1 MNNFNLENKNN
12 IKWHESSINRQN
24 LESLRGHKGMVLWFT
39 GLSGS
44 GKSTLANALNEALHA
59 KKISTYL
66 LDGDN
71 IRHGLCRDLGFSD
84 KDREENIR
92 RIGEVANLF
101 MNAGIVTITAFV
113 SPFRSDREKV
123 RKIIGQDFIEIFCA
137 ASLNICETRDTKGL
151 YKKARLGEI
160 KDFTGISSPYEIPQ
174 DPEIIV
180 ETGSLDLN
188 DSVGQIMKYLNSQEL
203 LNLDN

>member
-1 MNNFNLENKNN
+1 MNNSNLEDKAN
-12 IKWHESSINRQN
+12 IKWHESTINRQD

-59 KKISTYL
+59 RKISTYL

-92 RIGEVANLF
+92 RIGEVSNLF

-113 SPFRSDREKV
+113 SPFKSDREKV
-123 RKIIGQDFIEIFCA
+123 REIIGKDFIEIFCA
-137 ASLNICETRDTKGL
+137 ANLDVCETRDTKGL

-160 KDFTGISSPYEIPQ
+160 KDFTGISSPYEIPNA
-174 DPEIIV
+174 PEIRV
-180 ETGSLDLN
+180 DTGYLDLN
-188 DSVGQIMKYLNSQEL
+188 DSVRQIMKYLSEKEL